1 MFGAAGILSVHNEFI
16 HVGKKALIQHPCCE
30 TGNVMVFY
38 SQASFSVCCCVS
50 FLVELLL

>member
-38 SQASFSVCCCVS
+38 SQSRFDLIFQYVVVFAF
-50 FLVELLL
+50 